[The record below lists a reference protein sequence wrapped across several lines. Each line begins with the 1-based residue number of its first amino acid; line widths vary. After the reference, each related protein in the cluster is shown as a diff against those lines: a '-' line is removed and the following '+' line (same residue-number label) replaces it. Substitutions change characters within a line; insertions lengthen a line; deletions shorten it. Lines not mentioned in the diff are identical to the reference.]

1 LEVVKNVRYNK
12 DMDDIDF
19 AKIYSYSKLKLFE
32 QCAKA
37 YHFTYIDPVYMR
49 MKSKLR
55 REPENIWPFNT
66 LGKAVHDA
74 ITLFLHLKKKERTKR
89 KLKKQLK
96 ICWQSEAMRRKKPPL
111 GKWGGF
117 KSLEEERTYYKQAL
131 LMLLNF
137 YKIFEIEQ
145 KIKFLPTKDLPKS
158 IEDYKKLIKPLNTD
172 YDISGKFD
180 LVLEQDEGLEVVD
193 FKTGKR
199 EEKDLFQLEFYK
211 LLAELN
217 FLKKVGS
224 TSFYYLRSGNVRE
237 YKMKDKSAKRI
248 KKKILEKI
256 DKIKNEK
263 EFKTRPSKL
272 CAYCLYR
279 GFCPAQEE
287 IKEFLK
293 GSRQEE
299 LLDDLPF

>member
-1 LEVVKNVRYNK
+1 
-12 DMDDIDF
+12 MDIDF
-19 AKIYSYSKLKLFE
+19 GKIYSYSKLKLFE
-32 QCAKA
+32 QCPKA
-37 YHFTYIDPVYMR
+37 YHFTYIDPVYSK
-49 MKSKLR
+49 MKGKLR
-55 REPENIWPFNT
+55 REPENIFPFNT

-74 ITLFLHLKKKERTKR
+74 ITLFLHLPEEEKPKKR
-89 KLKKQLK
+89 LKNQLK
-96 ICWQSEAMRRKKPPL
+96 LTWQSEAMRVKKPPL

-131 LMLLNF
+131 RMLLNF
-137 YKIFEIEQ
+137 YKIFELDS

-180 LVLEQDEGLEVVD
+180 LVLEKDKGLEVVD

-211 LLAELN
+211 LLAEAN
-217 FLKKVGS
+217 FLKRVS
-224 TSFYYLRSGNVRE
+224 MTSFYYLRSANVKE
-237 YKMKDKSAKRI
+237 YKMEGDGA
-248 KKKILEKI
+248 KKIKNKILKKI
-256 DKIKNEK
+256 DKIKKEK

-279 GFCPAQEE
+279 SFCPAQKE
-287 IKEFLK
+287 IKRFLK
-293 GSRQEE
+293 EPRQEE